1 MKKILATMLLAF
13 VSINAQSNT
22 EPNLEGTHWVK
33 FEPLQ
38 SMGALQGCSIV
49 YLTAVKDVRSL
60 NGDLV
65 VINGSITLH
74 ASDKKMVFGFK
85 VGVKNLTKGTPFE
98 RPNFAY
104 IQTKNSSTAKV
115 ETSKFEGE
123 PGYSFY
129 VYSALDK
136 QMMKFLE
143 DFLENKNIQIGYTL
157 KEGGLDMLAPLDLFV
172 VDSGMTANAEFKRK
186 TSPDVLLAFS
196 DCFGK
201 AMEEMLSDAK

>member
-13 VSINAQSNT
+13 ALINAQANVDV
-22 EPNLEGTHWVK
+22 NLEGTHRVK

-38 SMGALQGCSIV
+38 ASGALQGCSIV
-49 YLTAVKDVRSL
+49 YLTAVKDVRTQ

-65 VINGSITLH
+65 VVNGSITVH
-74 ASDKKMVFGFK
+74 AADKKMVFGFK
-85 VGVKNLTKGTPFE
+85 VGVKNLIKGTPFE

-104 IQTKNSSTAKV
+104 IQTKNASTAKV

-123 PGYSFY
+123 SGYSFY

-136 QMMKFLE
+136 QMLKFLE
-143 DFLENKNIQIGYTL
+143 DFLENKNIQIGYNL

-172 VDSGMTANAEFKRK
+172 VDSSMTANAEFKRK

-196 DCFGK
+196 DCVGK
-201 AMEEMLSDAK
+201 LLEDIASDAK